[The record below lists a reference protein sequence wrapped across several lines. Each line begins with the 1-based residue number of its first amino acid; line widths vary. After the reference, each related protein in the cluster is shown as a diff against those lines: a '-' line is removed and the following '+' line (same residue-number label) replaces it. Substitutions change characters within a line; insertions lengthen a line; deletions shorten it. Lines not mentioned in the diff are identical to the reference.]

1 MEFKQIKYFVTI
13 VECGNFREAAEKC
26 YISQSAISQQIQTLE
41 NNLGYKLLIRENRRF
56 ELTPAGKYMYH
67 KCKVLLEEIKE
78 IENNAKIIFKTEKYS
93 IKIGYLKNYIGHEL
107 QNTIYNII
115 I

>member
-1 MEFKQIKYFVTI
+1 
-13 VECGNFREAAEKC
+13 
-26 YISQSAISQQIQTLE
+26 
-41 NNLGYKLLIRENRRF
+41 
-56 ELTPAGKYMYH
+56 MYH

-78 IENNAKIIFKTEKYS
+78 IENNAKIISKTEKYS